1 MTNNPNGTGGPTT
14 FTTATARPAETAFP
28 AGAGDRLRAGP
39 AGGPLVTGAETA
51 PPTALPPAAALA
63 LLVRLVEELSAKVDR
78 DAPELW
84 TREQLA
90 AALNISMSSLA
101 ALEASGGIGPQ
112 PLRLGGSGR
121 IVRYRV
127 EAV

>member
-1 MTNNPNGTGGPTT
+1 MPESPADTAP
-14 FTTATARPAETAFP
+14 ATA
-28 AGAGDRLRAGP
+28 LS
-39 AGGPLVTGAETA
+39 
-51 PPTALPPAAALA
+51 PAAALA
-63 LLVRLVEELSAKVDR
+63 LLVRLVEELSAKVNR

-112 PLRLGGSGR
+112 PLRLGDSGR

-127 EAV
+127 EAVRAWLAAGAPPRQRWAAVEAAAAAAKNRRSS